1 MSLKDDL
8 KAGFG
13 AAVEKTK
20 SVAGNVAENVSER
33 GSKYVD
39 FSRKE
44 VEFSDVKK
52 KLQKSYEKYGEL
64 MYKKNLGEEVSEDD
78 ISVTESEI
86 KAYLERTAALE
97 PELNEAKEVVKT
109 ETTQL
114 GHDISNATKNVASTI
129 KKQAEGIARG
139 AKDVFGTEDAGEGAE
154 SGAESGA
161 EESTEDAGE

>member
-44 VEFSDVKK
+44 VEYSDVKK
-52 KLQKSYEKYGEL
+52 KLQKSYEKYGEM
-64 MYKKNLGEEVSEDD
+64 MYKKAAGEEVSEDD
-78 ISVTESEI
+78 ISVAESEI
-86 KAYLERTAALE
+86 KAYLERMAALE
-97 PELNEAKEVVKT
+97 PELNETRKEVKE

-114 GHDISNATKNVASTI
+114 GHDISNTAKNVASTI
-129 KKQAEGIARG
+129 KKQAEGIAQG
-139 AKDVFGTEDAGEGAE
+139 AKDVFGTEGTEAGTET
-154 SGAESGA
+154 GA
-161 EESTEDAGE
+161 EESTESTETDGE